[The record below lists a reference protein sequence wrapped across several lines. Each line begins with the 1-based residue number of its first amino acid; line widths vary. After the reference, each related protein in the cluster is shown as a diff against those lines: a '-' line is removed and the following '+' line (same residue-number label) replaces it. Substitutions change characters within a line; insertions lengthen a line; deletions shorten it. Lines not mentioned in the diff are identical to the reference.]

1 MRQITIENTE
11 VFSLE
16 EIKIGKELQ
25 KSMKDIPVNE
35 LIDLKQ
41 RMDNFQNCLTELQK
55 LSYYRMAKRI
65 DSLEA
70 FRIAQ
75 DITEESKFIVNKI
88 AIEQLIQDKLKQD
101 VINAL

>member
-16 EIKIGKELQ
+16 ELKIGKELQ
-25 KSMKDIPVNE
+25 ESMKDIPVNE

-41 RMDNFQNCLTELQK
+41 RMDNFQDCLTELQK

-70 FRIAQ
+70 FRVAQ
-75 DITEESKFIVNKI
+75 DITEESKFVVRKI
-88 AIEQLIQDKLKQD
+88 AVEQLIQDKLKED

>member
-16 EIKIGKELQ
+16 ELKIGKELQ

-41 RMDNFQNCLTELQK
+41 RMDNFENCLIELQK

-75 DITEESKFIVNKI
+75 DITEESKFITKKI
-88 AIEQLIQDKLKQD
+88 AIEQLIQDKLKED